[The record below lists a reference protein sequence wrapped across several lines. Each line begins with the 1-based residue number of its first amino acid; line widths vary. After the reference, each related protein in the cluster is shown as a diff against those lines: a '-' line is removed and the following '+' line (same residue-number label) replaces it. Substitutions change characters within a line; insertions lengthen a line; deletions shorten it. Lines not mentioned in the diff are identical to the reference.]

1 MYCGKNILS
10 VFSGVE
16 DLPVKGI
23 EMTVINAARCEWH
36 DDKTG

>member
-1 MYCGKNILS
+1 MYCGENILS

-16 DLPVKGI
+16 DLAVNGI
-23 EMTVINAARCEWH
+23 EMTVINAARCEWY